1 MQTDRGVFRLLRLL
15 TAWLAVGLFQLFHVD
30 PASASI
36 GFVLLG
42 FVVLLGVIIFASFGV
57 LAEANA
63 LAKRLGEPYGSLILT
78 LSVVVIEVV
87 LIAAVMLGPSPAPTI
102 ARDSI
107 YSVMMIILN
116 LVVGVAI
123 VIGARRNGPQRFNP
137 GGTRIYLVLITTLAL
152 ATFLGP
158 VIFRPYTGSF
168 PTAAAL
174 ILASVVG
181 VGYAVFLVFQMGRG
195 RNLFRA
201 THTGEVAFTG
211 HGRTDEKT
219 SPAKAAPTDSLG
231 ARFLILVALL
241 VAIALLA
248 EHLATLIDF
257 GVSELSLPIALG
269 GVVIAAI
276 VFTPETLTTL
286 RAALSNEMQR
296 VVNLCLGAFVSTV
309 GLTVPSVLVIGVV
322 TGNVVIFGLRGLDVA
337 LLLATLT
344 LLWVTYTRRRT
355 TVPLGVA
362 HLVLF
367 AAFAGSVFIA

>member
-1 MQTDRGVFRLLRLL
+1 MRTDRGVFRLLRLL

-30 PASASI
+30 PTSTPVGLVI
-36 GFVLLG
+36 VGFIA
-42 FVVLLGVIIFASFGV
+42 LLGVIIFASFGV

-78 LSVVVIEVV
+78 LSVVVIEVI

-158 VIFRPYTGSF
+158 VVFRPYTGSF

-201 THTGEVAFTG
+201 THAGEVALTG

-219 SPAKAAPTDSLG
+219 SPAKASPVDSLG

-257 GVSELSLPIALG
+257 GVSELHLPIALG

-286 RAALSNEMQR
+286 RAALNNEMQR
-296 VVNLCLGAFVSTV
+296 VVNLCLGALVSTV

-322 TGNVVIFGLRGLDVA
+322 TGNVVVFGLRGLDVA

>member
-1 MQTDRGVFRLLRLL
+1 MGHDRGLLRVVRLF
-15 TAWLAVGLFQLFHVD
+15 TAWLAVGLFHFFHVD
-30 PASASI
+30 PASTPI
-36 GFVLLG
+36 GFILLG

-123 VIGARRNGPQRFNP
+123 VIGARRNGPQQFNP

-158 VIFRPYTGSF
+158 IVFRPYTGSF

-174 ILASVVG
+174 IVAIVVG
-181 VGYAVFLVFQMGRG
+181 VGYAMFLVFQMGRG

-201 THTGEVAFTG
+201 PHTGDVALEG
-211 HGRTDEKT
+211 QRRTDEKT
-219 SPAKAAPTDSLG
+219 SPETASPTDST
-231 ARFLILVALL
+231 ATRFLILVALL
-241 VAIALLA
+241 IAIALLA

-257 GVSELSLPIALG
+257 GVSELHLPIALG

-286 RAALSNEMQR
+286 RAALNNEMQR

-322 TGNVVIFGLRGLDVA
+322 TGNVVVFGLRGLDVA
-337 LLLATLT
+337 LLLATLI

-367 AAFAGSVFIA
+367 AGFAGSVFIA

>member
-1 MQTDRGVFRLLRLL
+1 MRTDRGVFRLLRLL

-30 PASASI
+30 PTSTPVGLVI
-36 GFVLLG
+36 VGFIA
-42 FVVLLGVIIFASFGV
+42 LLGVIIFASFGV

-78 LSVVVIEVV
+78 LSVVVIEVI

-137 GGTRIYLVLITTLAL
+137 GGTRIYLVVITTLAL

-158 VIFRPYTGSF
+158 VVFRPYTGSF

-174 ILASVVG
+174 LLAIVVG

-201 THTGEVAFTG
+201 PHTGEVALTG
-211 HGRTDEKT
+211 HGRTDEKA
-219 SPAKAAPTDSLG
+219 SPAKASPVDSLG

-257 GVSELSLPIALG
+257 GVSELHLPIALG

-286 RAALSNEMQR
+286 RAALNNEMQR

-322 TGNVVIFGLRGLDVA
+322 TGNAVVFGLRGLDIA
-337 LLLATLT
+337 LLLATLI

-367 AAFAGSVFIA
+367 AGFAGSVFIA